1 MASTIKVK
9 RSAVQGKAP
18 TTGNL
23 ETGELALNTRDGR
36 LYSKGTQVFE
46 VGANTH
52 SLFVGAGGATFANGA
67 YSLPTADGSAEQI
80 LKTNGSG
87 ILSFT
92 DAAAAGGSIIF
103 YEYDGTRDDIALS
116 GALPVNDALANT
128 NAYIATR
135 ASEADSLSRLA
146 NTNAYIASVSATERS
161 ALANTNAYIATKLDS
176 SSYTTADVQSK
187 ASLANTNAY
196 IASVSATERSA
207 LANTNAYIASVSAT
221 ERSALANTN
230 SYIASVSSTERSAL
244 ANTNAYIASVQS
256 DVDANESTE
265 RSALANTNAYIASVS
280 STERSALANTNA
292 YIATKVAQSG
302 ANNSAKIPYGTTAQ
316 RDGSPDTGFFRYN
329 VTTSSAEIYDGSA
342 WGAVGGGG
350 GASGGGSDAIFYEN
364 GKVITTSYSITADT
378 NAMSTGPLTVNSGVS
393 VTVPS
398 GSRWVVL

>member
-67 YSLPTADGSAEQI
+67 YTLPTADGSADQI

-92 DAAAAGGSIIF
+92 DADAAGGSIIF
-103 YEYDGTRDDIALS
+103 YEYDGSRDDIPLS
-116 GALPVNDALANT
+116 GALQNNALANT

-135 ASEADSLSRLA
+135 ASEADSLLRLA
-146 NTNAYIASVSATERS
+146 NTNAYIATKLNSSSYTEADVRIKSALANTNAFIATKTTESTALSR
-161 ALANTNAYIATKLDS
+161 LANTNAYIATKLDS

-187 ASLANTNAY
+187 A
-196 IASVSATERSA
+196 A
-207 LANTNAYIASVSAT
+207 LANTNAYIATTAAT
-221 ERSALANTN
+221 ERS
-230 SYIASVSSTERSAL
+230 SL
-244 ANTNAYIASVQS
+244 ANTNAF
-256 DVDANESTE
+256 
-265 RSALANTNAYIASVS
+265 
-280 STERSALANTNA
+280 
-292 YIATKVAQSG
+292 IATKVAQSG

-329 VTTSSAEIYDGSA
+329 VTTASAEIYDGSA
-342 WGAVGGGG
+342 WGEVGGGG
-350 GASGGGSDAIFYEN
+350 GASGAGGDAIFYEN
-364 GKVITTSYSITADT
+364 GQTITTSYTITTNT